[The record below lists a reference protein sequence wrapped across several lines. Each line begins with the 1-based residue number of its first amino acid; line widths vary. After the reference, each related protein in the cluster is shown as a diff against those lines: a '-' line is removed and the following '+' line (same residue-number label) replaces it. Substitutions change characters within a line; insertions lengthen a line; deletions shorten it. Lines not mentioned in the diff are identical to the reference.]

1 MVVLAVVVVALTQFK
16 TYTPGRVSG
25 VGGGRH
31 RQWPDNYGS
40 MADVLTF
47 ELELDIQNPNS
58 PPQSAHL

>member
-1 MVVLAVVVVALTQFK
+1 MVEWAESVVVALAQFK

-40 MADVLTF
+40 MADVLTLRARVRYP
-47 ELELDIQNPNS
+47 ES
-58 PPQSAHL
+58 